1 MNRSFKLALITLGFL
16 TVSAI
21 VWLLKPFKTGPDF
34 SFLLPESFE
43 RDQQSVATDTQHPS
57 DSASSTQEPAE
68 PSEEVS
74 PLAAELNSLRFPPQH
89 DVDTLHTLLRQY
101 LRRLGNR
108 QGLPLGNDS
117 DLADALKGNN
127 PMKYA
132 TLPKNHPAF
141 APNGRLCDRWGSPY
155 FVHPLA
161 EADFEIRSAGPDR
174 KMFTSDDLVANP
186 AGGEAR

>member
-1 MNRSFKLALITLGFL
+1 MNRSFKLALAALGVL

-21 VWLLKPFKTGPDF
+21 LWLLKPFGTGTDL
-34 SFLLPESFE
+34 SFLLPESVE
-43 RDQQSVATDTQHPS
+43 REQSLATSEATHR
-57 DSASSTQEPAE
+57 AE
-68 PSEEVS
+68 ETRQDPSEPTEGTA
-74 PLAAELNSLRFPPQH
+74 PLATELNSSRFPPQH

-108 QGLPLGNDS
+108 QGLPIGNDT
-117 DLADALKGNN
+117 DLAAALRGDN

-141 APNGRLCDRWGSPY
+141 GSGGRLCDRWGSPY
-155 FVHPLA
+155 FVHPLG

-174 KMFTSDDLVANP
+174 KMFTADDLIADP
-186 AGGEAR
+186 TGAEGR